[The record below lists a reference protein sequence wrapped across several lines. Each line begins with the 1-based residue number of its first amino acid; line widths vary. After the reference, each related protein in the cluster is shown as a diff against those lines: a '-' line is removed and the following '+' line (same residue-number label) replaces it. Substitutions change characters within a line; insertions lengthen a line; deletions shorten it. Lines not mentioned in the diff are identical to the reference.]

1 MVTANNS
8 KLPVAHIGNTLV
20 SPQYC
25 DNDVSLHNV
34 YHVPVMKKN
43 LLSLAQLTTS
53 GNFVLFGPEDVRV
66 YNDLRIAE
74 EPLMKGKKL
83 ESIYVMSVET
93 SYVDKTRKNE
103 TADLWHMRLSHVSYS
118 KLNMMM
124 EKTMVRSLSQLEVRT
139 DTICAGC

>member
-20 SPQYC
+20 SLQYC

-34 YHVPVMKKN
+34 YHVPGMKTN
-43 LLSLAQLTTS
+43 LLSLAQLTSS
-53 GNFVLFGPEDVRV
+53 GNFVLFGPEEVRV
-66 YNDLRIAE
+66 YNDLKIAE

-103 TADLWHMRLSHVSYS
+103 TAD
-118 KLNMMM
+118 
-124 EKTMVRSLSQLEVRT
+124 
-139 DTICAGC
+139 

>member
-43 LLSLAQLTTS
+43 LLSLAQLTSS

-66 YNDLRIAE
+66 YNDLKIAE

-93 SYVDKTRKNE
+93 SYVNKTRKNE